1 MPVDS
6 FKENRMR
13 ALVLQRPNDPFT
25 LTEVPLPKVSPGQ
38 VLVRVKASGVN
49 PLDTKIRAGGAAHA
63 RVELPATL
71 GIDMAGVVEAVSPQ
85 VTTFHP
91 GDEVYG
97 MIGGIGGL
105 QGTLAEFVAVD
116 ADLLAIKPAN
126 LSMREAAALPLVFI
140 TAWEGLVDRAQVHPA
155 QKVLIHAGAGGVGHV
170 AVQLAHALGAQVFAT
185 VSAEKSKIVESYGA
199 TAIDYRTTTVEAYV
213 AEHTGGEGFDIVYDT
228 VGGATLDDSF
238 LAVRTYTGHV
248 VSCLGWGVHK
258 LAPLS
263 FRAATYSGVF
273 TLLPILTGKGRAH
286 HGDILRAA
294 TKLAEAD
301 KLTPLL
307 SQERFTLGTALQ
319 AHMAV
324 ESSKTVGKVVV
335 EIEHE

>member
-1 MPVDS
+1 
-6 FKENRMR
+6 MR
-13 ALVLQRPNDPFT
+13 ALVLQRPGDPFT
-25 LTEVPLPKVSPGQ
+25 LTEVPLPTAATGQ
-38 VLVRVKASGVN
+38 VLVRVRASGVN
-49 PLDTKIRAGGAAHA
+49 PLDTKIRAGSAAHA
-63 RVELPATL
+63 GVELPAIL
-71 GIDMAGVVEAVSPQ
+71 GMDVAGVVEAVGPQ

-97 MIGGIGGL
+97 MVGGIGGL

-140 TAWEGLVDRAQVHPA
+140 TAWEGLVDRAQVHAA

-170 AVQLAHALGAQVFAT
+170 AIQLAHALGAQVFTT
-185 VSAEKSKIVESYGA
+185 VSADKKKIAEGYGA
-199 TAIDYRTTTVEAYV
+199 TAIDYRTSKVEVYV
-213 AEHTGGEGFDIVYDT
+213 AEHTSGEGFDIVYDT

-238 LAVRTYTGHV
+238 LAVKTYTGHV

-263 FRAATYSGVF
+263 FRGATYSGVF
-273 TLLPILTGKGRAH
+273 TLLPMLTGKGRAH

-294 TKLAEAD
+294 TQLAEAG
-301 KLTPLL
+301 KLAPLL
-307 SQERFTLGTALQ
+307 SRERFTLETALQ
-319 AHMAV
+319 AHMTV
-324 ESSKTVGKVVV
+324 ESGKTVGKVVV
-335 EIEHE
+335 EIEQE